1 MANTPAPLPG
11 RRRKPLS
18 MWMKL
23 FWGVLT
29 TAAVVLFSVV
39 FVWMFG
45 SVYGTEICAE
55 TLERRT
61 FFYLEIP
68 FVQVQVRG
76 VSRIDISGELEKH
89 LVKTNLVSSPPA
101 NKKTW
106 HAVHSG
112 RGIFGL
118 KTRDPMILV
127 RYLDAR
133 NASRDLAWLSW
144 TQANPKAAAVVWKG
158 VTDLAIAGKYTS
170 IPDVLEAAE
179 GITDKDVAQTKTA
192 VAKIVEKVAKPQP
205 DTRPA
210 DAGVEKPDAE
220 EAVEESEPEPKNSG
234 KN

>member
-1 MANTPAPLPG
+1 VEKSHPTQTNYGQSPRTIARQTPQAPQHLDEAVLG
-11 RRRKPLS
+11 RAFHGGRSAL
-18 MWMKL
+18 L
-23 FWGVLT
+23 GGFGLD
-29 TAAVVLFSVV
+29 
-39 FVWMFG
+39 VWLG
-45 SVYGTEICAE
+45 
-55 TLERRT
+55 LR
-61 FFYLEIP
+61 
-68 FVQVQVRG
+68 

-89 LVKTNLVSSPPA
+89 LVKTNLVSSPPP

-133 NASRDLAWLSW
+133 NASHDLAWLSW
-144 TQANPKAAAVVWKG
+144 TKANPKAAAVVWKG

-170 IPDVLEAAE
+170 IPDLLEAAE

-220 EAVEESEPEPKNSG
+220 EAADESEPATKNSG